1 MLWREV
7 MQELSS
13 EYPDVSLSHMYVD
26 NAAMQLVRE
35 PKQFDV
41 LVTGNLFGDILS
53 DLCAG
58 LIGGLGVAPG
68 ANIGEHGGLF
78 EAVHG
83 SAPDIAGKGVANPTA
98 IMLAGAMMLDYMEQH
113 DKAKRLRRTV
123 RHVVGQGEIVTP
135 DLGGRA
141 STTEFTDE
149 LIRHLTNQ

>member
-1 MLWREV
+1 
-7 MQELSS
+7 
-13 EYPDVSLSHMYVD
+13 MYV
-26 NAAMQLVRE
+26 
-35 PKQFDV
+35 
-41 LVTGNLFGDILS
+41 
-53 DLCAG
+53 
-58 LIGGLGVAPG
+58 
-68 ANIGEHGGLF
+68 
-78 EAVHG
+78 EAESPAQQSVKLWISSFSVG
-83 SAPDIAGKGVANPTA
+83 KPVESASGVANPTA